1 MQPGAG
7 RAGGAVGWGPWRRP
21 HRACQ
26 DEQRL
31 ARHRG
36 GGGEALPEGVLRVQ
50 RPRPG
55 GAASGHAGR
64 PGAEGCAGRGGRLSW
79 AWSSGAMHRAW
90 GSDLVRGWFLEGLGP
105 GTTVPIMS
113 VAQSGPR
120 LPCGSSEVTSA
131 VPQGRVTRAR
141 PGSAA
146 DRQEGRGEGME
157 KGQLD
162 RAGSQACAGEGAA
175 ASSGPRRCR
184 AAGGAVAGR
193 EGTQRCTPTLMGSA
207 GHSGAPDPCVA
218 PSHSL

>member
-36 GGGEALPEGVLRVQ
+36 GVGEAFSEGVLRVQ

-79 AWSSGAMHRAW
+79 AWSSGAMHRA
-90 GSDLVRGWFLEGLGP
+90 RGFGLGP
-105 GTTVPIMS
+105 RVVPGG
-113 VAQSGPR
+113 SGPGDDSANHV
-120 LPCGSSEVTSA
+120 CGSVGPPSA
-131 VPQGRVTRAR
+131 MRKQRSDLSSAPGQSDQGPTWLGCGPA
-141 PGSAA
+141 
-146 DRQEGRGEGME
+146 GRTWRR
-157 KGQLD
+157 D
-162 RAGSQACAGEGAA
+162 GEGAA
-175 ASSGPRRCR
+175 GQGR
-184 AAGGAVAGR
+184 VAGMCR
-193 EGTQRCTPTLMGSA
+193 RRGCGLLGSPPVPGGWRGRRWSGRDSALHPHSNGVRWTQRRP
-207 GHSGAPDPCVA
+207 
-218 PSHSL
+218 

>member
-1 MQPGAG
+1 MSSAWPGIRVGAERPFRRASCVCKG
-7 RAGGAVGWGPWRRP
+7 PGPAEPRAGM
-21 HRACQ
+21 
-26 DEQRL
+26 
-31 ARHRG
+31 
-36 GGGEALPEGVLRVQ
+36 
-50 RPRPG
+50 PG
-55 GAASGHAGR
+55 GQEQGGVRDEAGGSAG
-64 PGAEGCAGRGGRLSW
+64 PGPQGPCTVPG
-79 AWSSGAMHRAW
+79 

-175 ASSGPRRCR
+175 ACSGPRRCR